1 MESAS
6 RRSRRTGRIR
16 AFFVGSNE
24 AHFPIAQAPARAAC
38 AFACQRLVAAL
49 AGGVVF
55 WIWYSPP
62 YAALA
67 GGLGLFGLLVTVD
80 VVMGPMLTAVAASP
94 RKPVSELRRDLA
106 LIVLLRGRLSHTGC
120 MSSPWRGRYTW
131 PSRST
136 DSESFSQ
143 LIRDGSI
150 AGRPGGSSLAALAR
164 PPPDCRRTTDPPGG
178 SDQSHRVGNRGFDLS
193 LVPEFCGDP
202 AHAAEAWNR
211 ARPLK
216 ILLEHYP
223 QQISSVARIE
233 KHARQDVGSLR
244 FLPVVSRRESWSAV
258 VAGPDARIVGFL
270 RVDGFI

>member
-1 MESAS
+1 MKLISRLPRRLRAPLVHLLVSAS
-6 RRSRRTGRIR
+6 
-16 AFFVGSNE
+16 
-24 AHFPIAQAPARAAC
+24 
-38 AFACQRLVAAL
+38 VAAL

-55 WIWYSPP
+55 WIWYPPP

-106 LIVLLRGRLSHTGC
+106 LIVLLQGAAFAYGLHV
-120 MSSPWRGRYTW
+120 
-131 PSRST
+131 
-136 DSESFSQ
+136 
-143 LIRDGSI
+143 I
-150 AGRPGGSSLAALAR
+150 ALAR
-164 PPPDCRRTTDPPGG
+164 PVYLAFEVDRFRVVLAADIETEALRAAPAGLRSLPWLGPRQIAAVRPTRPE
-178 SDQSHRVGNRGFDLS
+178 DQIRAIELGLAGFDLS
-193 LVPEFCGDP
+193 LVPEFWREYP